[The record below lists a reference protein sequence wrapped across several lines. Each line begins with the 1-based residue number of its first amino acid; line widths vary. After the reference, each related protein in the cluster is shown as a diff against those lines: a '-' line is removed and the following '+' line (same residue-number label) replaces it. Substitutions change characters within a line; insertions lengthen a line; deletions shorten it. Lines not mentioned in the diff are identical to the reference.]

1 MANASKTHV
10 GVGSQGKGAGVGG
23 MTDPQDDLIGDNMV
37 LSNRDKSRHTDERGL
52 DGKAIQAD
60 QFQDNPANRDAA
72 GASGDVERD
81 A

>member
-1 MANASKTHV
+1 MANAGKTHM

-23 MTDPQDDLIGDNMV
+23 MTDPQDDLIGDNTV

-52 DGKAIQAD
+52 DGKAVQSD

-72 GASGDVERD
+72 GAEGDGEPD